1 MTELERRALMGDQK
15 AQDECTKQG
24 IVLPCPCCKGK
35 PDLWENEIGGN
46 VQCEECGIRINAACL
61 HWAISRWNTR
71 PAPPIVRC
79 GECDY
84 WTGRVCGVHDL
95 MKDETGYCSD
105 FKKGGDENA
114 AD

>member
-1 MTELERRALMGDQK
+1 MIELERRALMGDQK

-79 GECDY
+79 GERHVGDRDICFYGSED
-84 WTGRVCGVHDL
+84 DF
-95 MKDETGYCSD
+95 CSG
-105 FKKGGDENA
+105 FKPKGGEENG
-114 AD
+114 